1 LKFGDFRFKF
11 PGKMGRRS
19 KKVEADYAKDEA
31 YNRRLSKAITAVS
44 KGDLSLRKAAVKY
57 DVKHT
62 TIKWR
67 LDKVKNGEIYIPY
80 ESRRVFSA
88 AAEEA
93 LSDYFIFA
101 AKIHHGITYQ
111 KARTLAYEYA
121 LSLKLTN
128 IPTNWHTNQIAG
140 EDWLKGF
147 MKRQAQLSLRKPENT
162 ARARNAAFNK
172 NNVNRFYDNLATVYA
187 EHDYQANEIF
197 NLDETGLYTVV
208 DPPKVI
214 AERGARQ
221 VGQFST
227 HERGELVTFVGIVCA
242 AGTPV
247 PPVYI
252 FPRVNY
258 KDSFL
263 NGAPAQSLGLSSRN
277 GWMTTDLFV
286 EVLQHMK
293 SYTRCSKESPIL
305 LILDNH
311 VSHTSIA
318 GIKYCR
324 DNGIE
329 LLSLPPHCSHKLQPL
344 DKCVFGPFKAQMRV
358 AMNDFM
364 SSAKNAGKW
373 YC

>member
-1 LKFGDFRFKF
+1 
-11 PGKMGRRS
+11 
-19 KKVEADYAKDEA
+19 
-31 YNRRLSKAITAVS
+31 
-44 KGDLSLRKAAVKY
+44 
-57 DVKHT
+57 
-62 TIKWR
+62 
-67 LDKVKNGEIYIPY
+67 
-80 ESRRVFSA
+80 
-88 AAEEA
+88 
-93 LSDYFIFA
+93 
-101 AKIHHGITYQ
+101 
-111 KARTLAYEYA
+111 
-121 LSLKLTN
+121 LTN

-147 MKRQAQLSLRKPENT
+147 MKRQAQLSLRKLENT

-197 NLDETGLYTVV
+197 NLDEAGLYTVV

-263 NGAPAQSLGLSSRN
+263 NGALAQSLGLSSRN
-277 GWMTTDLFV
+277 AWMTTDLFV
-286 EVLQHMK
+286 EVLQHVK
-293 SYTRCSKESPIL
+293 SYTRCSKERPIL

-344 DKCVFGPFKAQMRV
+344 DKCVFGPFKTQMR
-358 AMNDFM
+358 
-364 SSAKNAGKW
+364 
-373 YC
+373 